1 MAIKGTSSKNKP
13 KTKKGGIVSGEVG
26 NYEKHPFFV
35 KKAND
40 SKSFLERHG
49 FPKALKKRSKGA

>member
-1 MAIKGTSSKNKP
+1 MATNKHIAKGKSRVIVNP
-13 KTKKGGIVSGEVG
+13 KVRDYG
-26 NYEKHPFFV
+26 NEPFFV